1 MKKVLV
7 VGFGSIGKR
16 HVINLLTHSNVKI
29 IVLTK
34 RKNIKLEKIGKQKK
48 ISLLKSDKFGI
59 APNEIEIPHGKYLKF
74 FNSLDQCLAE
84 KPDIGF
90 ITNET
95 RYHVPTTMK
104 LIGAGLDLFI
114 EKPVSDSMIGLEK
127 ISKMI
132 KQKRLIT
139 QIGCNFRF
147 HPCIKKIRHLVQTK
161 SIGRVI
167 SVQLEHG
174 SYLPDYHPWEDYQY
188 SYSAQKKLGG
198 GVILSQIH
206 DLDYLYWIFG
216 DVNEVFAISG
226 KFSDLQTDTEDFATI
241 TLRFK
246 NNIIGHIHLDW
257 FQRPYFRSCKIKGTD
272 GMIYWDSDSNRVK
285 LFNSKENKWNII
297 LNAKNYQKNTMYVDE
312 IKYFL
317 KCLRKRENTING
329 IEDGIRTLQIALAIK
344 RASKLKKIVKP

>member
-34 RKNIKLEKIGKQKK
+34 RKNIKLEKIRKQKK

-59 APNEIEIPHGKYLKF
+59 TPNEIEIPHGKYLKI

-95 RYHVPTTMK
+95 RYHVPTMMK

-114 EKPVSDSMIGLEK
+114 EKPISDSMTGLEK

-147 HPCIKKIRHLVQTK
+147 HPCIKKIKHLVQTK
-161 SIGRVI
+161 SIGRII

-198 GVILSQIH
+198 GVILSQMK
-206 DLDYLYWIFG
+206 LDI
-216 DVNEVFAISG
+216 
-226 KFSDLQTDTEDFATI
+226 
-241 TLRFK
+241 
-246 NNIIGHIHLDW
+246 
-257 FQRPYFRSCKIKGTD
+257 
-272 GMIYWDSDSNRVK
+272 M
-285 LFNSKENKWNII
+285 
-297 LNAKNYQKNTMYVDE
+297 YQ
-312 IKYFL
+312 
-317 KCLRKRENTING
+317 
-329 IEDGIRTLQIALAIK
+329 Q
-344 RASKLKKIVKP
+344 